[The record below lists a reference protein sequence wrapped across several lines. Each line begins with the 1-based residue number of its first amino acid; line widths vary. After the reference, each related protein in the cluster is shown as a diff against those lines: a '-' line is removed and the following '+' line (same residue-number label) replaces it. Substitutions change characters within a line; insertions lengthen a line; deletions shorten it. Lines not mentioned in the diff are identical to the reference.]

1 MSDRVRA
8 ATTFRGRL
16 LAASMLVLGLGLAG
30 ILTAGN
36 LVLGSRVNADQ
47 QRLLR
52 ARAQIALA
60 AVDVRGGHVVVRS
73 PGRGRVDP
81 EAWVLDGTRVVSRP
95 AHEDPAV
102 DRAAVA
108 LGRTGRP
115 ATDEAADDV
124 GLRAAPV
131 VDRGRRIGA
140 VVVALSAEP
149 VERLRRAV
157 VLESVVLAGLL
168 LLAGWYAIRRAVD
181 GALRP
186 VGRMTDD
193 AGEWGANDLDRRFD
207 LGPPRDEL
215 TALAATLDG
224 LLGRIAA
231 SRRHEQRFAAEVAHE
246 LRTPIARMRAR
257 AELALRAGP
266 DAPDEREE
274 ALRAVVGEVDRVTAA
289 IEALLAVARGEG
301 GGIESVD
308 VAAIAR
314 ESTGVDVV
322 APADLPP
329 AEGDAE
335 IVRRAL
341 APLVEN
347 ARRHARERVELV
359 LSASAGRVCVAVRD
373 DGPGIPPELGERAFE
388 PGVRGTGATDGGAG
402 LGLPL
407 ARRLARSCGG
417 DVLLGAEGGVVL
429 ELPAMPALSRGG
441 SPPRGS

>member
-1 MSDRVRA
+1 MPDRFRA

-16 LAASMLVLGLGLAG
+16 MAASMLVLGLGLAG
-30 ILTAGN
+30 VLIAGN
-36 LVLGSRVNADQ
+36 VVLGARVSQDQ
-47 QRLLR
+47 NRLLR

-60 AVDVRGGHVVVRS
+60 TVDVRDGHVVVRS
-73 PGRGRVDP
+73 PGRGLAEP
-81 EAWVLDGTRVVSRP
+81 EAWVLDGVRVVSRP
-95 AHEDPAV
+95 AFEDRAV

-108 LGRTGRP
+108 LGRAGRP
-115 ATDEAADDV
+115 ATVVAGDDI

-149 VERLRRAV
+149 VERLRREVA
-157 VLESVVLAGLL
+157 LGSVVLAGLL
-168 LLAGWYAIRRAVD
+168 LLAGWFAIRRAVD

-186 VGRMTDD
+186 VARMTDD
-193 AGEWGANDLDRRFD
+193 AGEWSANDLDRRFD

-215 TALAATLDG
+215 SALAATLDG

-266 DAPDEREE
+266 HAADAREQ
-274 ALRAVVGEVDRVTAA
+274 ALISVVAEVDRLTAA
-289 IEALLAVARGEG
+289 IEALLAAARGEG
-301 GGIESVD
+301 GGVGSVD

-314 ESTGVDVV
+314 ESTGVDVLV
-322 APADLPP
+322 PDGLPP

-359 LSASAGRVCVAVRD
+359 LSASGGRVRVAVRD

-388 PGVRGTGATDGGAG
+388 PGVQGAGPTNGGAG

-417 DVLLGAEGGVVL
+417 DVLLGDEGGVVL
-429 ELPAMPALSRGG
+429 ELPAMPPLSRGG
-441 SPPRGS
+441 SPPRAS